1 MTDPTP
7 LDPTPGRRGPT
18 RAFRILLGGVVGL
31 LAAVALHAA
40 LGRPAPPPAAI
51 AGDPVLVRGYEIYSA
66 RCVGCHGAAGKGDGR
81 LVAGL
86 AGPKP
91 RNLVEEEWKYGDA
104 PEQVVAVIERGAE
117 GSTMPGYGGIYGR
130 TALNDV
136 AAYTYHLA
144 GKSIPAKLRVP

>member
-1 MTDPTP
+1 MAD
-7 LDPTPGRRGPT
+7 LDPTPARRGPA
-18 RAFRILLGGVVGL
+18 RVRRLIIAS
-31 LAAVALHAA
+31 AAVLPPALLLYAW
-40 LGRPAPPPAAI
+40 LGRSAPPPAAI
-51 AGDPVLVRGYEIYSA
+51 ADDPVLVRGFEIYSA
-66 RCVGCHGAAGKGDGR
+66 RCVGCHGAEGRGDGR

-91 RNLVEEEWKYGDA
+91 RNLVDEEWKYGDA
-104 PEQVVAVIERGAE
+104 PDQVVAVIERGAE

-144 GKSIPAKLRVP
+144 GRSVPAKLRVP